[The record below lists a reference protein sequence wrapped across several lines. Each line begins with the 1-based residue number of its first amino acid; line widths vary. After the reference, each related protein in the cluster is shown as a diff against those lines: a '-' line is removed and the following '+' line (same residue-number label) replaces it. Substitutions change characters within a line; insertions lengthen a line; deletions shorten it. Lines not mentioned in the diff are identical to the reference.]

1 MTNIPK
7 VNFRLSKKTLSF
19 IGIGS
24 GSIIVI
30 LTLLMGYLGIPSA
43 GFGPRKIALGVFGLV
58 VLISGIVLFF
68 WKRITVK
75 RIIDSA
81 NYSWKTLFLFTFLI
95 TYVYVIFDWIFNVTK
110 QSFLNYVPWL
120 PKIGIL
126 FSAAAMI
133 AFVAGVTITV
143 FYGINLIPGFNKNRK
158 IILFLASIV
167 PIGITS
173 SLIMILV
180 DNFTYTVIGVGIVN
194 TANLVRLLYLTGFV
208 FLFLFLLVRIQGIL
222 SDISTIFDMWKNRN
236 FIVPS
241 IIAIVIISL
250 VLSYRNNN
258 EINAVAS
265 SKKLVTESYPNIILI
280 TADGLSAT
288 HTSLYGYSLDTT
300 PRIKE
305 LAPDSL
311 VVENAF
317 SNSTKTFSALLAF
330 LTSKDPFDTRV
341 LYPPD
346 ILRNQNSYQHL
357 PGILKSLGYY
367 TAQITH
373 PYFADAYDA
382 NLQSGFDFANGRSV
396 NEGNIFDFISKNFI
410 PNVSYFVYQISNR
423 LSDRLAHIFFIR
435 QMVNQEALV
444 NGTEQ
449 KYDDTAKI
457 TNAINILTQKPQPV
471 FMQIHWMGTHGG
483 VFELNEQVF
492 SAGMSMD
499 QQGNWNDAFYADSIL
514 EFDKGVGEIVDFLK
528 SKGLWENT
536 ILIVSGDHG
545 EEWSTTDKIPLL
557 IHFPGG
563 QYSGIRK
570 NNVQQLDVAPT
581 VLDYLGIDKPS
592 WMEGSS
598 FLSTELTNRPI
609 FSAGVDLVGNETA
622 AVRTKPL
629 EPPFYQFGSI
639 IAVYCNSWFSLELN
653 THIIDS
659 GLVEGYTRPC
669 EKNVSNEQFMA
680 WIIQHLDENGFDTSS
695 LNALVNSNP

>member
-1 MTNIPK
+1 M
-7 VNFRLSKKTLSF
+7 VE
-19 IGIGS
+19 
-24 GSIIVI
+24 
-30 LTLLMGYLGIPSA
+30 
-43 GFGPRKIALGVFGLV
+43 RK
-58 VLISGIVLFF
+58 
-68 WKRITVK
+68 
-75 RIIDSA
+75 
-81 NYSWKTLFLFTFLI
+81 
-95 TYVYVIFDWIFNVTK
+95 
-110 QSFLNYVPWL
+110 
-120 PKIGIL
+120 
-126 FSAAAMI
+126 
-133 AFVAGVTITV
+133 
-143 FYGINLIPGFNKNRK
+143 KNRK
-158 IILFLASIV
+158 LIV
-167 PIGITS
+167 PMLIVFMIS
-173 SLIMILV
+173 S
-180 DNFTYTVIGVGIVN
+180 
-194 TANLVRLLYLTGFV
+194 
-208 FLFLFLLVRIQGIL
+208 FLL
-222 SDISTIFDMWKNRN
+222 T
-236 FIVPS
+236 
-241 IIAIVIISL
+241 
-250 VLSYRNNN
+250 YRNNS
-258 EINAVAS
+258 INPNLDIV
-265 SKKLVTESYPNIILI
+265 KKPGENKYPNIVLI
-280 TADGLSAT
+280 TADGLDAN
-288 HTSLYGYSLDTT
+288 HTSVYGYKRDTT
-300 PRIKE
+300 PRLKD
-305 LAPDSL
+305 LANTSL
-311 VVENAF
+311 VAENAF
-317 SNSTKTFSALLAF
+317 PNGTTTSSGLLSIY
-330 LTSKDPFDTRV
+330 TSKDPTQTRV

-346 ILRNQNSYQHL
+346 ILKNEDSYQHL

-382 NLQSGFDFANGRSV
+382 NLQSGFDFANGRSM

-410 PNVSYFVYQISNR
+410 PNVSYFVYQISSR

-457 TNAINILTQKPQPV
+457 TNAINILTQKPQLV

-545 EEWSTTDKIPLL
+545 EEWSTTDRIPLL

-598 FLSTELTNRPI
+598 FLSTELNNRPI